1 MIFEVDENT
10 SFEASFSLFALN
22 IIKAKGKK
30 VFSGNR
36 ALNCLTKSDY
46 FFKELSVLYS
56 QLFYSDISPS
66 KFLEMVDSIDT
77 SSVDKERLILFSK
90 LYSSYIEIMNSNGY
104 KIPVLSIVPKEISQ
118 DAKNAE
124 IQKRVDFLINTSEG
138 KKEELSFLQ
147 ESENISYLEFSDIQ
161 NESLYI
167 IQEIKKLVANGK
179 GSYGDFAVFVDKT
192 EARQK
197 FLDLMKI
204 ENLPVVSSI
213 YNEDYENLKHKISVY
228 QKISDIC
235 LHLKLEGFA
244 SEEFKN
250 IDLASKAEKEI
261 YLAELDEILKGLL
274 AEIITDDYVL
284 DKICSQKENT
294 SKTFLESV
302 YSSWHSFSDVD
313 KEALIQEFSAIKNF
327 YESYKELNFAKAI
340 ESVLK
345 RYFVLFENTDVK
357 AVAAGKIKSLNELQ
371 SLYDM
376 LGDMP
381 DFASFKEIMEWL
393 PRDKTKEKN
402 AVYLGSISSKLSQ
415 KQNYKYI
422 YIAGLTENNFPGNN
436 TSYPFI
442 SEQTNESLLQAVQKF
457 RPDFEYFLKTDEI
470 HFSQRFESLC
480 SLMKKAQ
487 EKITLTSHLYEAK
500 KQALSS
506 VFFKILIENDFE
518 NSKKIED
525 MIVAEEENETLI
537 KNIEVGERQKVISR
551 EDLLKLSPSAVSTF
565 LKCPRKYYYK
575 TLLNLKETS
584 TFSAS
589 YGSIV
594 HSVFEV
600 LNRKYLS
607 SYNKETA
614 LELANILFD
623 AKNDEEK
630 VLKVGFKQNDVD
642 LVKASDS
649 LSLAEMKDN
658 FKDAIE
664 DYSMMGYFDHPPDFA
679 VCEKSFSFK
688 LDEFPNTIFEGR
700 IDAILT
706 EGEKVKIVDYKTG
719 KDKAKSLEEAIEN
732 IEKSADYQIPMYYLA
747 CKNCDELA
755 EFKDSVSESG
765 YIYIRPKSKHNGCDE
780 DFVTSE
786 IIEANKENILKSLK
800 ENVVEKILNE
810 TEFKKVGGWD
820 CENCS
825 YKFLCDK
832 DEEGA
837 DD

>member
-1 MIFEVDENT
+1 MIIDVDENA
-10 SFEASFSLFALN
+10 SSGASFALFALN

-30 VFSGNR
+30 VFCGNR

-56 QLFYSDISPS
+56 QLFYSDITPS
-66 KFLEMVDSIDT
+66 KFLELIDSIDT
-77 SSVDKERLILFSK
+77 SSVDKERLVLFSK
-90 LYSSYIEIMNSNGY
+90 LYFSYLEIMNSNGY

-124 IQKRVDFLINTSEG
+124 IQKRVDFLMNTSEG
-138 KKEELSFLQ
+138 KKEATSFLQ
-147 ESENISYLEFSDIQ
+147 KSESVSYLEFSDVQ

-167 IQEIKKLVANGK
+167 IQEIKKLVTDGNAM
-179 GSYGDFAVFVDKT
+179 YGDFAVFVDKT

-235 LHLKLEGFA
+235 LRLKLEGFV

-261 YLAELDEILKGLL
+261 CLAELDEILKGLL

-302 YSSWHSFSDVD
+302 YSSWNRFSDVD

-327 YESYKELNFAKAI
+327 YDSYKDSNFAKAI

-371 SLYDM
+371 ALYNI

-381 DFASFKEIMEWL
+381 DFDSFKEIMEWL

-457 RPDFEYFLKTDEI
+457 CPDFKYFLKTDEI
-470 HFSQRFESLC
+470 HFLQRFESFC

-487 EKITLTSHLYEAK
+487 EKITLTTHLYEAK
-500 KQALSS
+500 KQALPS
-506 VFFKILIENDFE
+506 VFFKILRENDSG

-525 MIVAEEENETLI
+525 IILAEKENKTQI
-537 KNIEVGERQKVISR
+537 KNIEAGEKQKVISD

-594 HSVFEV
+594 HAVFEV

-614 LELANILFD
+614 LELANILFN
-623 AKNDEEK
+623 AKSDEEK
-630 VLKVGFKQNDVD
+630 VLKAGFKQNDVE
-642 LVKASDS
+642 LVKATDS

-664 DYSMMGYFDHPPDFA
+664 DYSMMGYFDYPPDFA
-679 VCEKSFSFK
+679 LCEKSFSFK
-688 LDEFPNTIFEGR
+688 LEEFPNTIFEGR

-706 EGEKVKIVDYKTG
+706 KGKKVKIVDYKTG
-719 KDKAKSLEEAIEN
+719 KDKAKSLQEAIEN
-732 IEKSADYQIPMYYLA
+732 IEKSADYQIPLYYLA
-747 CKNCDELA
+747 CKNCDGLA
-755 EFKDSVSESG
+755 EFKDNVSESG
-765 YIYIRPKSKHNGCDE
+765 YIYIRPKFKHNGCDE
-780 DFVTSE
+780 DFVSSE

-800 ENVVEKILNE
+800 ENVIEKIVNE

-832 DEEGA
+832 DEGGA